1 MSVAVQAQELSFAYN
16 SIHVLSNVTFTLNAG
31 DYCGLVGPNGSG
43 KTTLIRILL
52 GFYVPDA
59 GSVALFDETSLAF
72 GTGTGLATFLR
83 GSLPSTRTFLRR

>member
-1 MSVAVQAQELSFAYN
+1 MSVAVGVQELSFAYN

-52 GFYVPDA
+52 GFD
-59 GSVALFDETSLAF
+59 T
-72 GTGTGLATFLR
+72 
-83 GSLPSTRTFLRR
+83 PSTGSSWK